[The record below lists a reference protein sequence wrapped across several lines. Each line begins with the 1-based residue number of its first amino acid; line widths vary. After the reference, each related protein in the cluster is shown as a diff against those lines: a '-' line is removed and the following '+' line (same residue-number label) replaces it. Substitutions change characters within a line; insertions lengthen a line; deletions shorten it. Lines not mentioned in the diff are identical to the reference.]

1 MTEQQLRRAKQSAV
15 QDTFSLRSLA
25 HCKQTY
31 SLLLKYPGKIGNTSP
46 NERRQVEC
54 YERANKPIRSTYES
68 AKLAYQEEPKPVK
81 ISGSPATIPQ
91 EIFLTIST
99 SFRWVNHSDAR
110 W

>member
-15 QDTFSLRSLA
+15 QDTFSMRPLA

-31 SLLLKYPGKIGNTSP
+31 SLLLKYPGKIGNTYP
-46 NERRQVEC
+46 NKRRQVEC
-54 YERANKPIRSTYES
+54 YERANKPSRSHYES
-68 AKLAYQEEPKPVK
+68 AKLAY
-81 ISGSPATIPQ
+81 Q

>member
-1 MTEQQLRRAKQSAV
+1 MTEQQLRKAKQSAV
-15 QDTFSLRSLA
+15 QDTFSMRSLA
-25 HCKQTY
+25 HGRQTY
-31 SLLLKYPGKIGNTSP
+31 SLLLKYPGKIGNTYP

-54 YERANKPIRSTYES
+54 YEQANKPSRSNYES
-68 AKLAYQEEPKPVK
+68 VKPADQEEPKPVK
-81 ISGSPATIPQ
+81 ISGSPATIHQ